1 MYFDAMTSM
10 YALSSKVCIICC
22 VTLFSLGFFFPS
34 AIADDWDQGTLYVSP
49 SHGPVGTE
57 VSVSVSILNDV
68 EQEYWDSYYGLE
80 YKIVWD
86 VRPADIINPNL
97 WGWENPIGTAV
108 IDYDGLLTG
117 SAIIPNDEPG
127 TYYIYAAYQR
137 SESDPYHV
145 YWWSTFTIDST
156 STSDNDYDND
166 GLLDGYEFYNTFD
179 TDGDG
184 QTVGDIDELLIF
196 SPYVDFDNDG
206 IVNVFDSDSDND
218 GVSDYIE
225 FRWGSSQ
232 ISNDTDL
239 DGISDFDEITA
250 TFGFRTSPVKND
262 TDGDTLSDY
271 EEI

>member
-1 MYFDAMTSM
+1 MYFDAMTRM
-10 YALSSKVCIICC
+10 YVLSSKVCIICC

-68 EQEYWDSYYGLE
+68 EQKYWDSYYGLE

-166 GLLDGYEFYNTFD
+166 GVSDTLDDFPLDPYEWID
-179 TDGDG
+179 SDGDG
-184 QTVGDIDELLIF
+184 IGDNSD
-196 SPYVDFDNDG
+196 PYPYDPYDTPNADQDP
-206 IVNVFDSDSDND
+206 FDSSDSGNSTP
-218 GVSDYIE
+218 GFEVSSVIILV
-225 FRWGSSQ
+225 FLF
-232 ISNDTDL
+232 ISL
-239 DGISDFDEITA
+239 RKGIQ
-250 TFGFRTSPVKND
+250 RKK
-262 TDGDTLSDY
+262 
-271 EEI
+271 